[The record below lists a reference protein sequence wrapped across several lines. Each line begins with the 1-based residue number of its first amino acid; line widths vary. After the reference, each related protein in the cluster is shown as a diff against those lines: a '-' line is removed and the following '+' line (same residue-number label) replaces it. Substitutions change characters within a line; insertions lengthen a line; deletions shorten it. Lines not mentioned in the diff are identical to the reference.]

1 MIVEGGICWGA
12 SSGDKLRAEIQ
23 KKECRKYWIIAKIS
37 RNNGRHTRATNSDD
51 FEFLATSLKFATVVK
66 LFRCE
71 DAVITIMVH
80 KNGKTKTV

>member
-1 MIVEGGICWGA
+1 MGGFAGELQVETSCEQRF
-12 SSGDKLRAEIQ
+12 K
-23 KKECRKYWIIAKIS
+23 KKECRENWIIAKIS

-51 FEFLATSLKFATVVK
+51 FEFLPTSLKFATVVK

-80 KNGKTKTV
+80 TNGKTKTV